1 MTSRCKRG
9 SDDLR
14 AGRGSRPVRAALA
27 QLRTAYDCSRVA
39 DRDLWEFAVE
49 MESLLALGLTTS
61 ELRLLVYQGLVE
73 HAQEIT
79 EPGDAARRFVRCC
92 NLDFPPRTRFVL
104 AQPARSARDGDGNEG
119 TVPLLPRLALIGS
132 GASGAVARRS
142 PRPRWDSTCRLLHF
156 GSQIVKRYRQPAPNQ
171 ERVLA
176 AFEEEGWPPRIFDP
190 LPPRGD
196 QAPTRRLQDVIRFL
210 NSNQQNS
217 LILFLGDGTGQGV
230 LWQTA
235 AAKGSAAAPGRPRL
249 RAVG

>member
-1 MTSRCKRG
+1 MTSQCERG
-9 SDDLR
+9 SDDLP

-27 QLRTAYDCSRVA
+27 QLRMAYDCSRVA
-39 DRDLWEFAVE
+39 GRDPWEFAVE
-49 MESLLALGLTTS
+49 IEGLLALGLTTS
-61 ELRLLVYQGLVE
+61 ELRLLVYQGFVE

-79 EPGDAARRFVRCC
+79 EPGDAARRFVPCC

-104 AQPARSARDGDGNEG
+104 AAPARSACDGDGSVD
-119 TVPLLPRLALIGS
+119 TAPLVPQLALIVPGPN
-132 GASGAVARRS
+132 GAVARR
-142 PRPRWDSTCRLLHF
+142 PLRPRWNPTCRLLRF